1 MIQSALSK
9 NIKIILLT
17 PSPDQR
23 VDVQRTIGH
32 AFVSAFRLVMLG
44 AAALAL
50 AAAAVG
56 AAIR

>member
-1 MIQSALSK
+1 MAGADVSALPMLSA
-9 NIKIILLT
+9 
-17 PSPDQR
+17 DQR
-23 VDVQRTIGH
+23 VDVQRTIGT